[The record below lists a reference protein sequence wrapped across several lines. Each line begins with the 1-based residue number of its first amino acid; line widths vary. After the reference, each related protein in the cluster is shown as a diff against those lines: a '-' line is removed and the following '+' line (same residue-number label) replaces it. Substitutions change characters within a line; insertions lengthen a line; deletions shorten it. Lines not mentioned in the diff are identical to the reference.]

1 MKVGVLAL
9 QGAFI
14 EHANTLKKLGVEP
27 ILIKNTQDLKD
38 IKGLILPGG
47 ESTAIGKLLVDLDL
61 ISPIRNLIENGLPI
75 FGTCAGMILLA
86 KNLSNDSRKHLATM
100 DITVKR
106 NAYGRQNDSFY
117 TENNFKGIDSTVEM
131 VFIRAPYIESIGPN
145 VDILAK
151 VDSNIVAAREKNML
165 VTSFHPELTS
175 DLKVHKYFLDIIKE
189 ANL

>member
-27 ILIKNTQDLKD
+27 ILIKNIQDLKD

-86 KNLSNDSRKHLATM
+86 KNLSNDSR
-100 DITVKR
+100 
-106 NAYGRQNDSFY
+106 
-117 TENNFKGIDSTVEM
+117 
-131 VFIRAPYIESIGPN
+131 
-145 VDILAK
+145 
-151 VDSNIVAAREKNML
+151 
-165 VTSFHPELTS
+165 
-175 DLKVHKYFLDIIKE
+175 
-189 ANL
+189 